1 MKNIQAFAKR
11 TLVSLAVIGLIA
23 PTVVFGQWSSGI
35 SNAQSGGT
43 PSGTIFGIIK
53 TTMNWLLGI
62 LGFLGIIGFVI
73 AGILYL
79 TAAGDEK
86 RMEKGK
92 NTMIWSITGV
102 IVALLGFVIIQA
114 ATSWLGG
121 SSTTF

>member
-11 TLVSLAVIGLIA
+11 ALASLAVIGLIA
-23 PTVVFGQWSSGI
+23 PTVAFGQWSEGVN
-35 SNAQSGGT
+35 NAQSGGT
-43 PSGTIFGIIK
+43 PTGTIFGIIK

-79 TAAGDEK
+79 TAAGDDD
-86 RMEKGK
+86 RMKKGK
-92 NTMIWSITGV
+92 NTMVWSITGV

-121 SSTTF
+121 QSTTF